1 MAFETKT
8 WEDRI
13 SEYPNRRQL
22 TYEDGTTALVTV
34 ARSEGTIS
42 TAGDPFSAAEMN
54 SLETRIAAA
63 TLTFAYKVVA
73 TTDWVSDPTYSD
85 YGYGYRASISCTGVD
100 TNYSADVRFGMTEAN
115 GGVFSPITYTERG
128 VVYIYASETPS
139 SSITIPAIIC
149 TAVY

>member
-63 TLTFAYKVVA
+63 TLTFSDKVVA
-73 TTDWVSDPTYSD
+73 TTDWISDSTYSD
-85 YGYGYRASISCTGVD
+85 YGYRASISCTGVD
-100 TNYSADVRFGMTEAN
+100 STYSADVRFGMTEAN
-115 GGVFSPITYTERG
+115 GWVISPITDTASG

-149 TAVY
+149 TAV